1 MRRQPRHRSIGLAAF
16 LAAVLGIAAGSAA
29 SAQEPL
35 KIGLLTDMSGFIV
48 DYSGPGSVVAA
59 KLAIEDYGGKA
70 LGRPVVLLQGD
81 HLNKPD
87 VGVSMAREWY
97 DGGVRA
103 IFDIGIT
110 TVALG
115 VQNLAREKDRIV
127 VFGSTGSPD
136 ITGSACSPNG
146 IAWTHNSYT
155 QSLGA
160 VRALAAEN
168 AKSWF
173 FLTVDYAY
181 GRHVQRDTTA
191 MVTALGGHVL
201 GAVAHPIDTRD
212 FSSFLL
218 RAQASQADVIG
229 LATTTAHAANV
240 IKQADEFGIRAGG
253 QKIAPLSFSLHDVKG
268 LGLTSAQGLIVTEA
282 YYWDLNDATRAF
294 ADRYK
299 SRFGKMPN
307 MVQAG
312 MYGAVLHYLKAV
324 DKAGTDD
331 TTKVLAAMR
340 SLPIND
346 FMTKDGRIREDGR
359 VMRDQY
365 VFRVKSPSES
375 KSEWDL
381 YSFIERLPAEVAFPS
396 AEAKT
401 CPLMK
406 G

>member
-1 MRRQPRHRSIGLAAF
+1 MGRENKYRLIGFAASV
-16 LAAVLGIAAGSAA
+16 LIVLGIINSSPT
-29 SAQEPL
+29 SAQEPI

-48 DYSGPGSVVAA
+48 DYSGPGSVIAA
-59 KLAIEDYGGKA
+59 KLAIEDYGGKV

-103 IFDIGIT
+103 IFDVGIT

-115 VQNLAREKDRIV
+115 VQSLAKEKDRIV

-173 FLTVDYAY
+173 LLTVDYAY
-181 GRHVQRDTTA
+181 GRHVQHDTTA
-191 MVTALGGHVL
+191 MVNALGGRVL

-218 RAQASQADVIG
+218 QAQASQADVIG
-229 LATTTAHAANV
+229 LATTTAHAANI

-253 QKIAPLSFSLHDVKG
+253 QKLAPMSFSLHDVKG
-268 LGLTSAQGLIVTEA
+268 LGLASAQGLLVTEA
-282 YYWDLNDATRAF
+282 YYWDQNDETRAF
-294 ADRYK
+294 AMKYK
-299 SRFGKMPN
+299 NKFGKMPN

-331 TTKVLAAMR
+331 TAKVLAAMR
-340 SLPIND
+340 ALPIND
-346 FMTKDGRIREDGR
+346 FMTKGGHIREDGR

-381 YSFIERLPAEVAFPS
+381 YSFVERLPSDVAFPL

-401 CPLMK
+401 CPLVK